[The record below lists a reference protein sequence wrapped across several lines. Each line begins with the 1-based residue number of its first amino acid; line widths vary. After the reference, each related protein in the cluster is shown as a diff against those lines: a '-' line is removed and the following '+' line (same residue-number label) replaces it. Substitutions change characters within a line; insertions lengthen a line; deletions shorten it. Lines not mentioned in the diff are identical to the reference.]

1 MELEIIWTPTNFALV
16 IIKDGRDLA
25 RISNIHL
32 YPAKQKMIDTI
43 KPCYLDIGNF
53 NDYNNFCSPSVFKQ
67 LALTKVTMCLL
78 SEDEATYGLV

>member
-43 KPCYLDIGNF
+43 TPCYLDIE
-53 NDYNNFCSPSVFKQ
+53 NNNYCSPSVFKQ

-78 SEDEATYGLV
+78 LEDEATYGLV